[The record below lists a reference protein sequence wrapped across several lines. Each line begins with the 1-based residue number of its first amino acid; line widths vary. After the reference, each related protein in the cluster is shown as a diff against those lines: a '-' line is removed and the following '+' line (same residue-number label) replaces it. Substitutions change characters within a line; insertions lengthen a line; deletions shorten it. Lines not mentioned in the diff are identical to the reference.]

1 SAGHSIHALGG
12 GDIVDSILDDI
23 KKMLGLS
30 SDYTVF
36 DKDIIIHI
44 NTAIMALQQMGV
56 GVSYAYYVQNA
67 RDRWDDFLNGHEDL
81 EAVKTYIYLRVRMA
95 FDPPTSSAVIDAM
108 SRTMSELE
116 WRLNVRADI

>member
-1 SAGHSIHALGG
+1 M
-12 GDIVDSILDDI
+12 DSILDDI

-56 GVSYAYYVQNA
+56 GVSYAYYVKNA

-108 SRTMSELE
+108 NRTMSELE

>member
-1 SAGHSIHALGG
+1 M
-12 GDIVDSILDDI
+12 DSILDDI

-81 EAVKTYIYLRVRMA
+81 ERVRML

-108 SRTMSELE
+108 NRTIGELE